1 MSKDQNDTDKMKQ
14 AAARAAIEYI
24 ETGDVVGI
32 GTGSTANFF
41 IDELANIKGKI
52 DGAVAS
58 SQASAARLRSHGIA
72 VLELNQVGGLP
83 VYVDGADEATRHL
96 HLIKGGG
103 GALSGEKILAQASE
117 KFICIADHSKLVA
130 VLGEFP
136 LPVEVLPMAQSLV
149 GRSLAGLGALP
160 ELRTGFTTD
169 HGNLIIDAR
178 NLAIENPVEMER
190 RINQMPGV
198 VTVGLFALRGAD
210 VLLLGNASGVDTI
223 DR

>member
-1 MSKDQNDTDKMKQ
+1 MKQ
-14 AAARAAIEYI
+14 AAARAAIAYI
-24 ETGDVVGI
+24 ETGDVVGV

-41 IDELANIKGKI
+41 IDELKTIQGKI
-52 DGAVAS
+52 DGCVAS
-58 SQASAARLRSHGIA
+58 SEASAARLRAHGIP
-72 VLELNQVGGLP
+72 VLELNQVGDLP

-103 GALSGEKILAQASE
+103 GALTHEKIVAQASE

-136 LPVEVLPMAQSLV
+136 LPVEVIPMAQSLV
-149 GRSLAGLGALP
+149 GRGLAGLGALP
-160 ELRTGFTTD
+160 ELRASDGMVFTTD
-169 HGNLIIDAR
+169 NGNLIIDAR

-190 RINQMPGV
+190 QINHMPGV

-210 VLLLGNASGVDTI
+210 VLLLGTESGVSEHTSPCI
-223 DR
+223 